1 MPELI
6 HLERITKNAPK
17 IFAVVNWPEYIVPA
31 RGYIGF
37 MSDEL
42 IEKIYG
48 GVEGAA
54 QHFLKRTDR
63 KEAKVG
69 EGKLFLLGFVKGREL
84 DEPRRYDRDITYAEF
99 EQSGESKIY
108 VRTDPYE
115 VKDYWVNAT
124 SPLGEGVRRSG
135 KCNLLGHMIKIMAQ
149 ELEQWEKAHR
159 PRNISPA
166 EYFRINYPIIK
177 GIWYTERKK
186 LKL

>member
-48 GVEGAA
+48 GVEEAA
-54 QHFLKRTDR
+54 QHFLIRT
-63 KEAKVG
+63 KKTNIG

-84 DEPRRYDRDITYAEF
+84 DEPGRYDRDITFMEF
-99 EQSGESKIY
+99 EQSGELITNVK
-108 VRTDPYE
+108 TDPYE

-135 KCNLLGHMIKIMAQ
+135 KCNILGDMSHIMSA
-149 ELEQWEKAHR
+149 EIEQWEKAH
-159 PRNISPA
+159 
-166 EYFRINYPIIK
+166 
-177 GIWYTERKK
+177 KK
-186 LKL
+186 LNLIENVWRGHIMN